1 MKDMEKK
8 TMKTKINILIV
19 IGLVCICSNFMFP
32 LADGKAAEEQYVGQ
46 EKAKPGE
53 VGKEIFPDKKLA
65 GSRVITIPSEAMRIP
80 TVTVDAGTTV
90 IWINNSRYY
99 VEINFK
105 NKQVTLACE
114 SPVNFVVDEEGKFIS
129 NKIPFGAVASLC
141 FIQKGEYDYIVRRAS
156 SGATPGSPYTRK
168 ELTGKIIVK

>member
-1 MKDMEKK
+1 METKK
-8 TMKTKINILIV
+8 NILIV
-19 IGLVCICSNFMFP
+19 LGLVCICSNFILP
-32 LADGKAAEEQYVGQ
+32 LAESKAAEGQYVGQ

-65 GSRVITIPSEAMRIP
+65 GSRVITIPSEAMNIP

-105 NKQVTLACE
+105 HKQVTLACE

-141 FIQKGEYDYIVRRAS
+141 FIQKGAYDYIVRRAS
-156 SGATPGSPYTRK
+156 VGATPSSPYTRK
-168 ELTGKIIVK
+168 ELTGKLIVK